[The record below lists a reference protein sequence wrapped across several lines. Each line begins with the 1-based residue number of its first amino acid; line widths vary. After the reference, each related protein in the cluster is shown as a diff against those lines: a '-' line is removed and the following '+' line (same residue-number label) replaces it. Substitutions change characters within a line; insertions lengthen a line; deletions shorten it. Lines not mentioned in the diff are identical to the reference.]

1 MNAARTKGQNP
12 TVDDAPAAVPQ
23 TTPTSIGYGHPEYNF
38 VEAISAVN
46 KTLGVLEAKLEA
58 LKESSNS
65 SEIKQDIRELKSDI
79 GKVKDELHSAKIW
92 ILSLFGAGF
101 LALLVV
107 FSIGYLRLSD
117 HEEKLTSVVSDMRV
131 SIQQLVD
138 AIPQKKSH

>member
-1 MNAARTKGQNP
+1 MNATRTKNQNV
-12 TVDDAPAAVPQ
+12 TADDDAPATVPQ
-23 TTPTSIGYGHPEYNF
+23 TTPPAIGYGHPEYHF
-38 VEAISAVN
+38 VQSISEVN

-65 SEIKQDIRELKSDI
+65 SEIKQDIRELKSDM
-79 GKVKDELHSAKIW
+79 GKIKDELHSAKIW

-107 FSIGYLRLSD
+107 FSVGYLRLSD

-138 AIPQKKSH
+138 AIPAKKH